1 MNKTQTFA
9 TGIIAA
15 VMLAMVVQMTA
26 QLRSPAANGA
36 FSLPDSSIVGVS
48 LVRAELPQDQVSD
61 LTF

>member
-9 TGIIAA
+9 TGLLA
-15 VMLAMVVQMTA
+15 VIMLGVVVQMTA
-26 QLRSPAANGA
+26 LSRSPAVNGVSKPQDPSVA
-36 FSLPDSSIVGVS
+36 GVS